1 MSPRQPLSPEGWE
14 ISQHTVCECPLS
26 AKSVRSR
33 AMCSGIWARVFLSRR
48 APASHP
54 RATGTNQQRLLRMNT
69 VCQWGCTKQQH
80 TPFAGTPVD
89 AASFFYVYNLDLKS
103 RLHYVEGMSNHT
115 AGKACR
121 YSRNGVARQVHASS
135 PLWFSRR
142 RCWCIGGRRFPVLR
156 IVSCSVRHMRQ
167 LFFFF
172 SPPLFSPPPS

>member
-33 AMCSGIWARVFLSRR
+33 AMCSGIWARVFLFRR

-54 RATGTNQQRLLRMNT
+54 PCDRHQSAKTLPHEYREPKGLHKTTAHAIRRD
-69 VCQWGCTKQQH
+69 
-80 TPFAGTPVD
+80 AGGRCI
-89 AASFFYVYNLDLKS
+89 FFYVFNDLKS
-103 RLHYVEGMSNHT
+103 RLHYVKGMSNHT
-115 AGKACR
+115 AGKACS

-142 RCWCIGGRRFPVLR
+142 RCWCIGGRRFCVLG
-156 IVSCSVRHMRQ
+156 IVS
-167 LFFFF
+167 
-172 SPPLFSPPPS
+172 